1 MEVELRSLC
10 VLGKSFTTELYPQS
24 LKAITI
30 YLKIEIEHH
39 WIHTS
44 VKKTVNELMVTML
57 K

>member
-1 MEVELRSLC
+1 M
-10 VLGKSFTTELYPQS
+10 LGKSFTTELYPQS